1 MPLEAE
7 GGGRAKTRRD
17 REKHLN
23 EQHLKKRNRA
33 GVDFNAFSSSP
44 LLTVDDLRCW
54 NKSAI
59 ILLFHSVDSPDQF
72 VLRLSRNCD
81 SLV

>member
-1 MPLEAE
+1 MANAAAAMPLEAE

-23 EQHLKKRNRA
+23 EQHLKKRNRV
-33 GVDFNAFSSSP
+33 GVDFNAFLSSP

-59 ILLFHSVDSPDQF
+59 ILLFTLWTLLTNPH
-72 VLRLSRNCD
+72 
-81 SLV
+81 